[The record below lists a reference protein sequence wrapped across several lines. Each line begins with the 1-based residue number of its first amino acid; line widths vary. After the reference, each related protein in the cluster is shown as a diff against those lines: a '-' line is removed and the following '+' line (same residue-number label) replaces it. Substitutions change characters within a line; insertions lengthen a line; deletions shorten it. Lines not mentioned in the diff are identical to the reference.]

1 VNPSKNQC
9 ANGVNYG
16 SDSDGSYYYTT
27 MKICPHHSPPVLLDS
42 ALNHTFDFNFVI
54 HLRRLVCK
62 GLGRFKSG
70 GKLNGTSFAL
80 LAPSPAD
87 PQPVLIGVV
96 MTTQKIVWSLLLS
109 GAVVTAACGD
119 SKSLNPVAPSA
130 VVVDGPQNEGA
141 SSAVSGPQAK
151 GGIPGPPDD
160 KGKDKD
166 KQPAGKAPT
175 NTSPSAPGLKKVEI
189 EGLISAKGGDSI
201 TVNAQQVVVPATCP
215 IRHGQTQF
223 AFSDLKVGD
232 RVHVRADRTSVEG
245 AVVVTTTLR
254 ATEVILQNPGDGE
267 GSGTDTPTTLV
278 SVTATDGFASESPVD
293 TGTFTLTRSGSA
305 ASLTTPLTVTYTV
318 GGTALSPGDYTALS
332 GSATFLAGQATV
344 TVGVTPVA
352 DGAVEGAESVILTV
366 TDSASY
372 DLGAPASATVMITD
386 TNTPLVSVTAFIS
399 TTSEQSQTPGRFRF
413 TRSGSTTSS
422 LTVTFTVSGTATS
435 GVDYTALPVSV
446 TFAAGSA
453 TADVPV
459 AALHDSVNGEADET
473 VTVTVTDGATY
484 DVGAPASA
492 TVTILG

>member
-1 VNPSKNQC
+1 
-9 ANGVNYG
+9 
-16 SDSDGSYYYTT
+16 
-27 MKICPHHSPPVLLDS
+27 
-42 ALNHTFDFNFVI
+42 
-54 HLRRLVCK
+54 
-62 GLGRFKSG
+62 
-70 GKLNGTSFAL
+70 
-80 LAPSPAD
+80 
-87 PQPVLIGVV
+87 

-130 VVVDGPQNEGA
+130 VVLDGPQNEGA

-151 GGIPGPPDD
+151 GGIPGPPDG
-160 KGKDKD
+160 KGKDNN
-166 KQPAGKAPT
+166 GKNPQAPT
-175 NTSPSAPGLKKVEI
+175 NTSPGAPGLKKVEI
-189 EGLISAKGGDSI
+189 EGLISAKTGDSI

-223 AFSDLKVGD
+223 SFSDLKLGD
-232 RVHVRADRTSVEG
+232 RVHVRADRMSVEG
-245 AVVVTTTLR
+245 ALVTTTTLR

-278 SVTATDGFASESPVD
+278 SVTATDGFASENPID

-318 GGTALSPGDYTALS
+318 SGTAVSPGDYAALS
-332 GSATFLAGQATV
+332 GTATFLAGQATV
-344 TVGVTPVA
+344 TVTVTPVA

-386 TNTPLVSVTAFIS
+386 TNTPLVSVAAFIS

-413 TRSGSTTSS
+413 TRSGSTSGT
-422 LTVTFTVSGTATS
+422 LTVFFTVSGTATS
-435 GVDYTALPVSV
+435 GADYTALPVSV

-453 TADVPV
+453 TADVTV
-459 AALHDSVNGEADET
+459 TALHDSVNGEADET
-473 VTVTVTDGATY
+473 VIVTITDGASY
-484 DVGAPASA
+484 DLGASPTA